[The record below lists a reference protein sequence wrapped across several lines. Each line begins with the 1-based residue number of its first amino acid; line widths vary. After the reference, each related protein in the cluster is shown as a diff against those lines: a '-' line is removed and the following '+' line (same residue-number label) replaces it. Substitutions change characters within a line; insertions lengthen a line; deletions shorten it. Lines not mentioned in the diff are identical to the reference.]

1 MMKAATVCECVCAT
15 ESTEMECE
23 RMMSLPD
30 EVYKASKITAVRTG
44 CYFILI
50 SLFLTSRQNQVFCLM
65 EKDGK
70 KKGGKRLLFDELSLQ
85 HMVFM

>member
-1 MMKAATVCECVCAT
+1 
-15 ESTEMECE
+15 
-23 RMMSLPD
+23 MMSLLD

-50 SLFLTSRQNQVFCLM
+50 SFMFLTSRQNQVFCLM
-65 EKDGK
+65 EKDE
-70 KKGGKRLLFDELSLQ
+70 KKGGKGLLFDELSLQ